1 MNGGQF
7 HQTIA
12 SLGISQLL
20 ENLPMG
26 PVMVAQI
33 ASAQLINPRQITAQP
48 GIISFFTQV
57 LEMSIDIPLSILSFL
72 TTNARILSFKS
83 RFHNYNFIIS
93 IIIFESASLDIS
105 LLGSLSAGLGL
116 SGNPQPQILVAS
128 EAHCHLGNASE
139 GVTVKISA
147 DLDADRRVSEAQIA
161 GGSKKDGESPLIAV
175 RHRSG
180 LDPR

>member
-1 MNGGQF
+1 
-7 HQTIA
+7 
-12 SLGISQLL
+12 
-20 ENLPMG
+20 MG

-139 GVTVKISA
+139 GVTVKILECVA
-147 DLDADRRVSEAQIA
+147 GDRATAGVSSAQIC
-161 GGSKKDGESPLIAV
+161 GGSKKDFDVSPGEAEG
-175 RHRSG
+175 HRCA
-180 LDPR
+180 LDGAMKQVAFVSDNH